1 VSRLSRSFRLVSALE
16 VDRISFE
23 FVGRS
28 WDSRLRTAAARAALG
43 TGARMTMNRCA
54 APLVGAVFT

>member
-1 VSRLSRSFRLVSALE
+1 MFRLVSALE

-23 FVGRS
+23 FVCRS